1 MGVLKFLEKSVKI
14 VDKYGW
20 WKVLQA
26 IFFAGLFISIYYYIP
41 FSTRQTTKDTLN
53 SVEKAKN
60 EEHFRNIELRR
71 ELQPQ
76 IETTLNSLLTNC
88 KSDRAFIIEL
98 HNGSNNINGVPF
110 LHGSVTYEVSRDG
123 LDMIDEDYQNISLSR
138 FEMASYLHTKLEFVG
153 SIDELRK
160 IDKKMAAKLESND
173 VKYIV
178 ISTLHD
184 GNREWGWFGV
194 LYNRSDDIP
203 TTKDLLN
210 NMLIASQTIT
220 KEMNIL
226 KIPYDKF

>member
-53 SVEKAKN
+53 SVEKAKT

-76 IETTLNSLLTNC
+76 IESTLNSLLTNC